1 MILFWIMSAKREY
14 VSFHSVSFQMSLV
27 LACKRFCEFFFMV
40 FAIHKNL
47 ICWIQFQYI
56 LLHHYATYLLF
67 ILLLF
72 LLLADGSC
80 ANLSG
85 FPDSG
90 VCLQGRRLSHE
101 IQTCK
106 FRPWK
111 CCRYQILRVSR
122 STFIHIHITYKS
134 VNLIHYV
141 RCCCTFDCCDLY
153 WTTLASDR
161 CQVKGC
167 ELKQY
172 NRSLIGISWP
182 VFISPLT

>member
-1 MILFWIMSAKREY
+1 VNLILTCYCRSELFETCHVIRMFISYLYSVILFWIMSAKREY

-106 FRPWK
+106 FRP
-111 CCRYQILRVSR
+111 
-122 STFIHIHITYKS
+122 
-134 VNLIHYV
+134 
-141 RCCCTFDCCDLY
+141 
-153 WTTLASDR
+153 
-161 CQVKGC
+161 
-167 ELKQY
+167 
-172 NRSLIGISWP
+172 
-182 VFISPLT
+182 